1 MLGTRLVIPRR
12 GRDEGEKP
20 FWISYADLMTALM
33 MLFLVV
39 MAVALF
45 AITSRNDHHGEEID
59 KCLTELE
66 SQVEPYKKS
75 GIALKDKRID
85 FGVRALFDND
95 QYALKQE
102 TAQNLRAFTPT
113 ILEFAKKGCG
123 KKLLKRVVVEGYT
136 SQSGDYLHNLSLSLN
151 RAHSVLCALY
161 DAPGIDE
168 KRLLTTDEKQD
179 IRKLFVVGGYAS
191 NQAREKSDGH
201 EDRRVELRLEFWG
214 LDEPRTPDV
223 NYAPEIGQCK
233 LQHRVLAN

>member
-45 AITSRNDHHGEEID
+45 AITSRNDHHEAEIEA
-59 KCLTELE
+59 CLSELKD
-66 SQVEPYKKS
+66 QVKPYEKS
-75 GIALKDKRID
+75 GIELKDKRID

-95 QYALKQE
+95 QYALKPE
-102 TAQNLRAFTPT
+102 TAKDLRAFTPM

-123 KKLLKRVVVEGYT
+123 NKLLKRVVIEGYT
-136 SQSGDYLHNLSLSLN
+136 SQSGNYLHNLNLSLN
-151 RAHSVLCALY
+151 RAQSVLCALY
-161 DAPGIDE
+161 DKPGIDE
-168 KRLLTTDEKQD
+168 NRKLESGEKQD

-191 NQAREKSDGH
+191 NQARKKPD

-214 LDEPRTPDV
+214 LDEPRTADV
-223 NYAPEIGQCK
+223 DYAPEIGQCK